1 MKTHIPYNIFNKRIL
16 VSIALMSLLLIFQLP
31 AFAQPPHMM
40 GQNQNMM
47 DDETREKLMEQRGY
61 GYGYGPGYGYGY
73 GMGNMM
79 GGGYGAMMGGGF
91 GPMMG
96 GMMGGLYG
104 LDLSKDQREKIRNIQ
119 FRMRRD
125 NLKLMAS
132 MMDSSD
138 KLAELYDKDKLD
150 AGKIGK
156 VYDEIFKIRREMI
169 QQHIRA
175 RNEIYEAL
183 NKEQRKQ
190 FRSYGASG
198 HMGMG
203 MMY

>member
-1 MKTHIPYNIFNKRIL
+1 METVTKGKVLDKKIIIPLGLI
-16 VSIALMSLLLIFQLP
+16 SLFLLFQAA

-40 GQNQNMM
+40 GQGMM
-47 DDETREKLMEQRGY
+47 DDESREKLMEQRGY
-61 GYGYGPGYGYGY
+61 GYGYGPMMGGYGS
-73 GMGNMM
+73 MM
-79 GGGYGAMMGGGF
+79 GGGYGSMMGGGY

-96 GMMGGLYG
+96 GMMMGLYG
-104 LDLSKDQREKIRNIQ
+104 LDLSKVQREKIRDIQ
-119 FRMRRD
+119 FRMRKH
-125 NLKLMAS
+125 NLELMAK

-138 KLAELYDKDKLD
+138 KLAELYDSDKLD

-156 VYDEIFKIRREMI
+156 VYDEVFKIKREMI
-169 QQHIRA
+169 QQYIRA
-175 RNEIYEAL
+175 RNEIYEEL

-190 FRSYGASG
+190 FRSYGSYG